1 MNVVTD
7 NLDVFLEGMRRTVEL
22 SVLSFFFAFV
32 VGVIVA
38 ALRVS
43 PVPPLRWAAATY
55 VELVPDPRTPGA
67 SASVPT
73 TTVAVSHTFSQPPPP
88 VGNDPNTGEPNLPCT
103 PDIDGYLYLTTTADG
118 ADHKF
123 VCGPDRAGKFRWI
136 EIA

>member
-1 MNVVTD
+1 MHRLLTM
-7 NLDVFLEGMRRTVEL
+7 LAAL
-22 SVLSFFFAFV
+22 
-32 VGVIVA
+32 IVA
-38 ALRVS
+38 LAIGAGL
-43 PVPPLRWAAATY
+43 PPI
-55 VELVPDPRTPGA
+55 GA